1 MFIKYVKLT
10 NVEPQTSIKYT
21 FPHEERIWIAMIDL
35 IKRTT
40 HNRKISLGSG
50 PNIPKRKN
58 YHVYSVFLDIRT
70 IVIIVVLTYLRKVH
84 GKQKHIGHYF

>member
-40 HNRKISLGSG
+40 HNRKISLGIKAV
-50 PNIPKRKN
+50 PI
-58 YHVYSVFLDIRT
+58 FLKGKT
-70 IVIIVVLTYLRKVH
+70 IMYTVS
-84 GKQKHIGHYF
+84 F

>member
-1 MFIKYVKLT
+1 MKYVKLT

-40 HNRKISLGSG
+40 HNRKISLAV
-50 PNIPKRKN
+50 PI
-58 YHVYSVFLDIRT
+58 FLKGKT
-70 IVIIVVLTYLRKVH
+70 IMYTVS
-84 GKQKHIGHYF
+84 F